1 MNNTKYIGILKWFDK
16 EKGYGV
22 IATNHNFSVLNQNAN
37 SNSNPN
43 EVFLHINNWKDIVAI
58 DLTLKVSV
66 IFEIDIEKN
75 KVTAKKCKYFSHTSE
90 NWSCLS
96 AYLGINELVTITD
109 RHSSQ
114 TINLVHYSL
123 NSTSSSVI
131 EDNLVESILTNFKTL
146 LHSDYEIKIYN
157 ILKYQNQ
164 FKDSKVTSL
173 LNSITLLYLS
183 ETDSAMRFKLWK
195 ENLISIEILSKN
207 DLIEN
212 FNTISISDLRK
223 IQTYFGSELP
233 EDIVLKKA
241 AFLIEKYD
249 HSEYILFDE
258 YLNLISNDSLK
269 IDIINNLN
277 SIANNT
283 YLKSFIEHLSNNIGK
298 IKTEWEF
305 EQIENSIQ
313 KLPHFLSNSFRTVL
327 KSALEHYFLENS
339 DVDYLVDACL
349 NGFFIDNESILLNNI
364 RELSVTDFYKI
375 INSSNSISVNFKE
388 IFIESILYDKSNYTI
403 ALNLAKSLN
412 KSDFYSK
419 IDHIIYNKSNPDEY
433 IEIWQNQFG
442 KITPIKYLF
451 DYFDENPAKYKYL
464 SSWVYNKLISKE
476 DLIELLYQKL
486 ELIPVITDRKLF
498 YTVFNILKFLSKIE
512 IANIE
517 RIKSLNNEFY
527 SLILWHLDINEN
539 FNFDFLKGKFIYFN
553 PDEQVIIIKKLF
565 YQKSIGKFDF
575 SIEQLNEIVR
585 ADLDLYLNNEKINP
599 DICLDISTDIII
611 TALMKFKSSG
621 EFLVASDLLSIALK
635 DIGNDKTKKFQLSSY
650 FDKCPS
656 RMSADFKPVK
666 YNQINS
672 QRRISI
678 NGNYFEIKFNSGEYL
693 IHNNGYSEF
702 IPNDDFEELKNAVKL
717 LPGRRWFPENRC
729 WLVPTNYDIEV
740 KEFGKKYNF
749 FFSLSDNIFK
759 DNPHLIEFNRLEIP
773 NGKIF
778 CDGSSSQN
786 LSSFNK
792 KFWWCNGSECYQNVA
807 IIHSNNEWQ
816 KYTMLDFLNILG
828 YSSVEHSAYGTFEI
842 GLYNRFITQINRF
855 NQLLDRIYCR
865 DCNQI
870 LYPVEIGNYAAYS
883 VVRFKCLNENCNKK
897 NIEIY
902 LNHCLNPKCNS
913 IIDSRD
919 SKKCPNG
926 LYICANCGTCCSH
939 KMFTFRLDTLIKTGG
954 LLHDE
959 ENKVKNKEG
968 HLERAEYFCHKCG
981 KNMKEVRTDVFACN
995 TCNVKYDTVAYKID
1009 RPYRFLKQKTFQDNN
1024 SDEIID
1030 PF

>member
-1 MNNTKYIGILKWFDK
+1 MIRKTYIGIIKWFDK

-22 IATNHNFSVLNQNAN
+22 IGTNHNLSALLEHNAN
-37 SNSNPN
+37 STSNPT
-43 EVFLHINNWKDIVAI
+43 EVFLHIKNWKDSVSI
-58 DLTLKVSV
+58 DLSLKVSV
-66 IFEIDIEKN
+66 IFEVDIEKN
-75 KVTAKKCKYFSHTSE
+75 KVAAKNCKYFSHSTE
-90 NWSCLS
+90 NWACLCS
-96 AYLGINELVTITD
+96 YLAYDELIAITD
-109 RHSSQ
+109 RHSTQ
-114 TINLVHYSL
+114 TINLIQYSL
-123 NSTSSSVI
+123 NSTSPSI
-131 EDNLVESILTNFKTL
+131 YEDNLVENIITNL
-146 LHSDYEIKIYN
+146 SELSPSDYENKIHS

-164 FKDSKVTSL
+164 LKESKVISL
-173 LNSITLLYLS
+173 LSSITLLFLKEAES
-183 ETDSAMRFKLWK
+183 EVRFKLWK
-195 ENLISIEILSKN
+195 ENIISIDILTEN
-207 DLIEN
+207 DLLEK
-212 FNTISISDLRK
+212 FNNIKLLDLQK
-223 IQTYFGSELP
+223 IKSCFGSELT
-233 EDIVLKKA
+233 ESIILKKVD
-241 AFLIEKYD
+241 FLIEKYD
-249 HSEYILFDE
+249 YSEFILFDE
-258 YLNLISNDSLK
+258 YLNLICTESIK
-269 IDIINNLN
+269 YYIVNNLN

-283 YLKSFIEHLSNNIGK
+283 YLKNFIEHLSNNIGK

-313 KLPHFLSNSFRTVL
+313 KIPHFLSNNLRTVL
-327 KSALEHYFLENS
+327 KSALENYFLENS

-349 NGFFIDNESILLNNI
+349 NGFFIDNESVLLKNI
-364 RELSVTDFYKI
+364 KELSITNFYKI
-375 INSSNSISVNFKE
+375 INSRNTISENFKE
-388 IFIESILYDKSNYTI
+388 VFIESILYDKSNYTI

-464 SSWVYNKLISKE
+464 SSWVYNKLISQE

-486 ELIPVITDRKLF
+486 ELIPVITDRKSF

-565 YQKSIGKFDF
+565 YLKSIGKFDF

-611 TALMKFKSSG
+611 TALMKFKSTG

-650 FDKCPS
+650 FDKCPG
-656 RMSADFKPVK
+656 RTIADFKAIVAHQFHSEK
-666 YNQINS
+666 
-672 QRRISI
+672 RISKV
-678 NGNYFEIKFNSGEYL
+678 GNYFAISFNVDDYNEFENLKESVRQLPSRVWIPESRCWGVPAIYESVV
-693 IHNNGYSEF
+693 IEFGRKNNFFHN
-702 IPNDDFEELKNAVKL
+702 
-717 LPGRRWFPENRC
+717 LPG
-729 WLVPTNYDIEV
+729 D
-740 KEFGKKYNF
+740 K
-749 FFSLSDNIFK
+749 FK
-759 DNPHLIEFNRLEIP
+759 NNSHLIEFKIAEIP
-773 NGKIF
+773 AGKKF
-778 CDGSSSQN
+778 CDGSISQN
-786 LSSFNK
+786 ISSLNNK

-883 VVRFKCLNENCNKK
+883 VVRFKCLNKNCTKK

-926 LYICANCGTCCSH
+926 LYICANCGSCCSH

-959 ENKVKNKEG
+959 ETRVKNKEG

-981 KNMKEVRTDVFACN
+981 KEMREVNTDIFECTACN
-995 TCNVKYDTVAYKID
+995 IKYDTVAYKID
-1009 RPYRFLKQKTFQDNN
+1009 RPFRHLKIDRKQYM
-1024 SDEIID
+1024 SDESVN